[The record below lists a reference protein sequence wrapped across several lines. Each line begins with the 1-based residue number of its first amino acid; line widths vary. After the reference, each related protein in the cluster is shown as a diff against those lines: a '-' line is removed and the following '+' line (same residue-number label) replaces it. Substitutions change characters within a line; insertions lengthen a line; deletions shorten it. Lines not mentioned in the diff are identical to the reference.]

1 MQVQLIQLTQHF
13 QTKRKEHQQSELEF
27 AYMKF
32 NYQEQLKINSDLLQQ
47 IQQERRKFLELS
59 LQMSAQSA
67 KVSQVK
73 KYQLKFEMMEK
84 DKILAER
91 KNKQFENTI
100 DNVVQENKKLR
111 QDITKMQQLRDSL
124 SSGDTLGSN
133 MKTSTKLSLSPEIC
147 DNGFVKV
154 EDEIDL

>member
-133 MKTSTKLSLSPEIC
+133 MKTSTNLSLSPEIC

>member
-1 MQVQLIQLTQHF
+1 M
-13 QTKRKEHQQSELEF
+13 
-27 AYMKF
+27 
-32 NYQEQLKINSDLLQQ
+32 
-47 IQQERRKFLELS
+47 
-59 LQMSAQSA
+59 
-67 KVSQVK
+67 K

-133 MKTSTKLSLSPEIC
+133 MKTSTNLSLSPEIC